1 MICTSIAR
9 PRARRGF
16 TLPELMLVVVIIG
29 IMAAMAGPRLFRWI
43 QVAGQRGA
51 TNQVVA
57 DLQYA
62 RVQAVRQ
69 GQTVSLRIDSDKAYR
84 VTVDDAN
91 GNVVRTL
98 KTMDLSLSYRDAV
111 LDPGTGRIAFDSR
124 GMLRT
129 VLNGITVIRGNT
141 RRTVN
146 VSTVGRI
153 YSGQLQTS

>member
-1 MICTSIAR
+1 MNRILPAR
-9 PRARRGF
+9 LRTRRGF
-16 TLPELMLVVVIIG
+16 TLPEMVLVVVIIG
-29 IMAAMAGPRLFRWI
+29 IMAAMAGPRLLRWV

-51 TNQVVA
+51 ANQVIA

-69 GQTVSLRIDSDKAYR
+69 GQTVSLRIDNATAYR

-98 KTMDLSLSYRDAV
+98 KTMNMALTYRDAA
-111 LDPGTGRIAFDSR
+111 LDPAAGRIGFDSR

-129 VLNGITVIRGNT
+129 PLNGVTVARGNV

-153 YSGQLQTS
+153 YSGSLQTN

>member
-1 MICTSIAR
+1 MNRILAPR

-16 TLPELMLVVVIIG
+16 TLPELLAVVVIMG

-43 QVAGQRGA
+43 QIAGQRGA
-51 TNQVVA
+51 ANQVIA

-69 GQTVSLRIDSDKAYR
+69 GQTVSLRIENATRYSI
-84 VTVDDAN
+84 TVDDAN
-91 GNVVRTL
+91 GNVVRTV
-98 KTMDLSLSYRDAV
+98 KTMNMAQNYRDAA
-111 LDPGTGRIAFDSR
+111 LDPATGRIGFDSR

-129 VLNGITVIRGNT
+129 PLNGVTVARGNV
-141 RRTVN
+141 RRKVN

-153 YSGQLQTS
+153 YSDNLQTN